1 MLQVYGSPLSS
12 PVNKV
17 RYVAN
22 YLNIP
27 YESHNLNL
35 GAGEHRTPEFLK
47 INPLGKMPAINDN
60 GFGLGES
67 NAIIRY
73 LAEKQPSDIYPQD
86 LQQRALIDQWI
97 EFSSHHVGLALGK
110 IMYNTYFYKMAK
122 VEKDTRSFEDGH
134 KFIGQYLPIIE
145 KQLSKHKYIVSD
157 KFTLA
162 DIAMLAALDSCE
174 LCSLDLSAFPH
185 IINWRTKLMQEPF
198 YTTCH
203 KSFTESFQQV
213 LNKA

>member
-1 MLQVYGSPLSS
+1 MLQIYGSPLSS

-27 YESHNLNL
+27 YEYHNLDL
-35 GAGEHRTPEFLK
+35 SAGEQRTAEFLK
-47 INPLGKMPAINDN
+47 INPLGKIPAINDN

-73 LAEKQPSDIYPQD
+73 LAAKQPSDIYPQD

-97 EFSSHHVGLALGK
+97 EFASHHIALAIGK
-110 IMYNTYFYKMAK
+110 ILYNTYFYKMAK

-134 KFIGQYLPIIE
+134 KFIAQYLPLLE
-145 KQLSKHKYIVSD
+145 KQLTAHKYIMGD

-162 DIAMLAALDSCE
+162 DIAILAALDSCE
-174 LCSLDLSAFPH
+174 LCSLDLTVFSH
-185 IINWRTKLMQEPF
+185 LNVWRTKLMQASF
-198 YTTCH
+198 YTACH
-203 KSFTESFQQV
+203 KSFTESFQQA
-213 LNKA
+213 LDKA